1 MPELTSC
8 RKTLFRDEGRADAE
22 KSPLGVNSCMEWFDQ
37 HESTTLFM
45 ASYKDPSFQERTALA
60 AKAREKALKALAAK
74 PALDPAIVAEREA
87 ARLAREA
94 AAAEK
99 SAARKAEIAQ
109 AKADKKAAAEAAL
122 AASQKPVP
130 TEAELKA
137 ARDAR
142 YAARKKRKG

>member
-1 MPELTSC
+1 M
-8 RKTLFRDEGRADAE
+8 EGGQLE
-22 KSPLGVNSCMEWFDQ
+22 
-37 HESTTLFM
+37 ESTTNFM

-74 PALDPAIVAEREA
+74 PALDPAVVAEREA

-137 ARDAR
+137 ARDER
-142 YAARKKRKG
+142 YAARKNRKK